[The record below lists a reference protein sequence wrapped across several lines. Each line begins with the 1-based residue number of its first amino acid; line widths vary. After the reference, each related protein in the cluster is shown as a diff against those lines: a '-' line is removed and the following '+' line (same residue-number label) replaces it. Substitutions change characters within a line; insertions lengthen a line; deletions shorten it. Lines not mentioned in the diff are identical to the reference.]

1 MQAVFGLDYTQDGSR
16 VISELIS
23 YNMTDSEFTILIDM
37 MNAEHDEVYA
47 LELDQKNSQLF
58 IDAITKG
65 KNLTKSC

>member
-47 LELDQKNSQLF
+47 LELDQNSQLF